1 MPQLHLPAAHTE
13 ADLVL
18 AGRIAERMDSRE
30 LYVAWTPEHG
40 TALPEVVAE
49 LRYAA
54 AGWTGTLQLVLHVVA
69 QLCIA
74 LVGRRQ
80 PPRIAAPAAIAAQP
94 SAAAGEAAA

>member
-18 AGRIAERMDSRE
+18 AGRIAERIDSCE

-40 TALPEVVAE
+40 PALPEVVAE

-54 AGWTGTLQLVLHVVA
+54 AGWTSTLELVVHVVS
-69 QLCIA
+69 QLWIA

-80 PPRIAAPAAIAAQP
+80 SARIAAPAAIVAQP
-94 SAAAGEAAA
+94 KPAGEAAA